1 LAEEQAVPPAGSG
14 AAGNARWGSD
24 HVAGGVLFLLAV
36 FVGWQT
42 VAALSIGTLS
52 RPGPGYMPLVLAV
65 LLGALGLL
73 VAWRGGESV
82 AFRAVRW
89 PELGHAIKIL
99 LCCAFAAAALERLG
113 FRLTILVVVVFLM
126 GVVERRPVL
135 PVAIISVVLSFGTF
149 YLFNDL
155 LRTPLPLG
163 VLGF

>member
-1 LAEEQAVPPAGSG
+1 LPGPGEQVSTPGTRPGSHH
-14 AAGNARWGSD
+14 WGSD
-24 HVAGGVLFLLAV
+24 HVAGAVLFFFAL

-42 VAALSIGTLS
+42 VAALSIGTLA

-65 LLGALGLL
+65 ILGALGLL
-73 VAWRGGESV
+73 VVWRGGDSV
-82 AFRAVRW
+82 SFRALRW

-113 FRLTILVVVVFLM
+113 FRLTILAVAVFLL
-126 GVVERRPVL
+126 GVVERRKPV
-135 PVAIISVVLSFGTF
+135 PVAIIAGLLSFGTF

-155 LRTPLPLG
+155 LRTPLPRG

>member
-1 LAEEQAVPPAGSG
+1 LSQEQSEPAVGSQVQVNKG
-14 AAGNARWGSD
+14 WGSD
-24 HVAGGVLFLLAV
+24 HVAGAVLFLFAV
-36 FVGWQT
+36 LVAWQT
-42 VAALSIGTLS
+42 LSALSIGTLTH
-52 RPGPGYMPLVLAV
+52 PGPGYMPLVLAII
-65 LLGALGLL
+65 LGALGLL
-73 VAWRGGESV
+73 VVWRGGDSV
-82 AFRAVRW
+82 SFRGLRW

-113 FRLTILVVVVFLM
+113 FRLTILAVVVFLM

-135 PVAIISVVLSFGTF
+135 PVAILSILLSFGIF

>member
-1 LAEEQAVPPAGSG
+1 LPQEGAEPPA
-14 AAGNARWGSD
+14 APRRWGSD
-24 HVAGGVLFLLAV
+24 HVAGAALFLFAL

-42 VAALSIGTLS
+42 FTLPIGTITH
-52 RPGPGYMPLVLAV
+52 PGPGYMPLVLAAI
-65 LLGALGLL
+65 LGALGLL

-82 AFRAVRW
+82 TFRSLRW

-99 LCCAFAAAALERLG
+99 LCCAFAAAALEGLG
-113 FRLTILVVVVFLM
+113 FRLTILVVAVFLM

-135 PVAIISVVLSFGTF
+135 PVAIISVLLSFGTF

-155 LRTPLPLG
+155 LRTPLPMG

>member
-1 LAEEQAVPPAGSG
+1 LPGPGEQATTPGTQPGS
-14 AAGNARWGSD
+14 RHWGSD
-24 HVAGGVLFLLAV
+24 HVAGAVLFLFAL
-36 FVGWQT
+36 FVGGQT
-42 VAALSIGTLS
+42 VAALSIGTLA

-65 LLGALGLL
+65 ILGALGLL
-73 VAWRGGESV
+73 VVWRGGESV
-82 AFRAVRW
+82 SFRALRW

-113 FRLTILVVVVFLM
+113 FRLTIFAVVVFLM

-135 PVAIISVVLSFGTF
+135 PVAILSVLLSFGTF

-155 LRTPLPLG
+155 LRTPLPMG